1 MSGVCGWYGVPIDN
15 AQSTMDAMNRA
26 GTWSGPATAQI
37 VTGTQFALAARG
49 PRGTTAV
56 CSSGPIHVAV
66 QGHPHWIAHGTT
78 GTQAAPSTQDFCR
91 RAADRYRD
99 EGAAILTTVGGDFAI
114 ALIDER
120 RGIVTLAVD
129 RFGVRSIV
137 YQQLGDALIFGETS
151 DVVLVHPLA
160 SGSISGQA
168 LYDYLY
174 FHMIP
179 APATV
184 YREHARLQAGHALK
198 FASGNSTSSAYW
210 RPRFSE
216 PASGRIDDFKPAF
229 RAALNTGVASLGYGR
244 DCGAFLSGGTD
255 SSTIAGLLG
264 TVHGAPARTYSIG
277 FSAAGYDEIHYARIA
292 ARHFATDHHEYYVT
306 PDDVAEAVQLI
317 AAAFDQPFGNASVIP
332 TYFCARLGHADGVTR
347 MLGGDGGD
355 ELFGGNS
362 RYARQYQLALY
373 DGIPAVLRHRLIE
386 PALLGLPLIASI
398 PLVRK
403 AKSYVEQARLPMP
416 ARYDNYNLL
425 LRLGPEN
432 VFDRDFLAG
441 IDTTRPLAL
450 VDKAY
455 ADSNARSLI
464 NRMLALDWRFTLAD
478 NDLPKVTRACDI
490 ASVDVA
496 FPMLHES
503 IVDLS
508 MRLPPSFKVRR
519 GRLRYFF
526 KQALA
531 DFLPAATLA
540 KQKHG
545 FGLPAGLWLRDHAR
559 LRELGGD
566 ALAGLRRR
574 GIFRGELLDDLLS
587 SHLSEHAPYYG
598 TLAWVLMMLEMWF
611 HTHSRASL

>member
-1 MSGVCGWYGVPIDN
+1 
-15 AQSTMDAMNRA
+15 
-26 GTWSGPATAQI
+26 
-37 VTGTQFALAARG
+37 
-49 PRGTTAV
+49 
-56 CSSGPIHVAV
+56 
-66 QGHPHWIAHGTT
+66 
-78 GTQAAPSTQDFCR
+78 
-91 RAADRYRD
+91 
-99 EGAAILTTVGGDFAI
+99 
-114 ALIDER
+114 
-120 RGIVTLAVD
+120 
-129 RFGVRSIV
+129 VRSIV

-198 FASGNSTSSAYW
+198 FARGNSTSSAYW

-362 RYARQYQLALY
+362 RYARRSYSGSATAPTDRAGAAWFATDRVDTPRQEGEELRRTGAAADARALRQLQPVVATRPGKRLRPRFSGRHRYNAAARAGRQRLRGLERAQPHQPHACARLAL
-373 DGIPAVLRHRLIE
+373 
-386 PALLGLPLIASI
+386 
-398 PLVRK
+398 
-403 AKSYVEQARLPMP
+403 
-416 ARYDNYNLL
+416 
-425 LRLGPEN
+425 
-432 VFDRDFLAG
+432 
-441 IDTTRPLAL
+441 
-450 VDKAY
+450 
-455 ADSNARSLI
+455 
-464 NRMLALDWRFTLAD
+464 
-478 NDLPKVTRACDI
+478 
-490 ASVDVA
+490 
-496 FPMLHES
+496 
-503 IVDLS
+503 
-508 MRLPPSFKVRR
+508 
-519 GRLRYFF
+519 
-526 KQALA
+526 
-531 DFLPAATLA
+531 
-540 KQKHG
+540 
-545 FGLPAGLWLRDHAR
+545 HAR
-559 LRELGGD
+559 
-566 ALAGLRRR
+566 
-574 GIFRGELLDDLLS
+574 
-587 SHLSEHAPYYG
+587 
-598 TLAWVLMMLEMWF
+598 
-611 HTHSRASL
+611 